1 MTPDLLVTNLL
12 GNALLGA
19 VGVTLLHFVWQG
31 ALLALGLALLL
42 RILRPER
49 AELRYAFACGVLLL
63 MVAAPLA
70 TFGGLYG
77 GSSPVTNPAMLEP
90 LIREGEPVNEA
101 RNEEALTPA
110 PVPAQQV
117 APATLVAEAPRPLET
132 FYSLYASLNVGRFAP
147 YLTLLW
153 GLGVL
158 LLTLRLLG
166 GVWVSARLG
175 RRGQLAP
182 ARYQRRLLELSHH
195 LGLRESVRL
204 LESSAVAVPVVAGW
218 LKPVILL
225 PSSALSGLT
234 PLQLEMIL
242 AHELAHVRRRDP
254 LVNALQH
261 LVETALFYHPA
272 VWWVSRVMRQERESC
287 CDDIATRLCGDP
299 LAYAETLA
307 RLERLRSPSPLVLA
321 GSGGRLKN
329 RIERLVG
336 VQGKPSGS
344 PLVTFGLAVGLV
356 GLLGVA
362 GVLAQSGGAVPDA
375 SPVVPLTLPERSLW
389 VDILGDV
396 TFTDDYKNIADVGE
410 DGLFVLEERRN
421 RQPYRLLV
429 VMSENNLPLQTTAE
443 TIEYSVAGSG
453 GPSFIYAE
461 GGDIKLKKDDSGNF
475 TAVEG
480 AELIILGDLNDL
492 KTDRPEIARW
502 LQGGLEQT
510 VARVANTEDMSKAIK
525 DPSVSLA
532 LATGTLENGQ
542 GFWSL
547 FKGPISPLPAYIG
560 RLSEADEVMTLS
572 DRSEFIAS
580 DLQRALHY
588 TAHNLVGNVNALGYI
603 RDLTEHFATDMIS
616 DDYMLMLQ
624 IVAQLSAESPKA
636 DALVAIAK
644 VLPEDMGLREEYRR
658 VAGTIEDEALQ
669 RRALDALTT
678 PQGSTGLEVVLDAGH
693 GGVLRGASGYAD
705 EDEVVLAV
713 AEKVAAR
720 LAAAGVK
727 VVMTRES
734 DTALGDTP
742 TEDLDARLA
751 RITPDTA
758 AFISLHA
765 NASDNSLTK
774 GTETFVASNFETEGL
789 EAATLALAGGLQAE
803 LVGADAPS
811 KGVNR
816 SPYYL
821 LERASVPAVIV
832 ELGYVTNPEEGAK
845 LTTEAYQDTLAEAIS
860 RAVLTF
866 LQIDEQP
873 GVRGSVPGL
882 EEVYRALAET
892 MNRARLLFPHAE
904 DAPFGSQNPVQPLYD
919 EARAYCNGEKTV
931 DGVFDTYFTM
941 LTARPDADTD
951 FFIKPDVENLVQTC
965 VERFITDSDF
975 RERFRNPSERDF
987 LLDR

>member
-117 APATLVAEAPRPLET
+117 APATLVAEIPRPLEF
-132 FYSLYASLNVGRFAP
+132 FYSLYASLNVGHFAP

-182 ARYQRRLLELSHH
+182 AQYQQRLLELSRH
-195 LGLRESVRL
+195 LGLKASVRL

-225 PSSALSGLT
+225 PTSALSGLT

-287 CDDIATRLCGDP
+287 CDDVAARLCGDP
-299 LAYAETLA
+299 LAYVETLA
-307 RLERLRSPSPLVLA
+307 RLERLRSPGPLVLA
-321 GSGGRLKN
+321 GSGGRLKR

-336 VQGKPSGS
+336 VQGQPAGS
-344 PLVTFGLAVGLV
+344 PLVTFGLAFGLV
-356 GLLGVA
+356 CSLGVA
-362 GVLAQSGGAVPDA
+362 GVMAQSGGMTPDA
-375 SPVVPLTLPERSLW
+375 SPVASPTLSERSLW

-396 TFTDDYKNIADVGE
+396 TFTDDYLGVADVGE
-410 DGLFVLEERRN
+410 DGVFVLEERRN
-421 RQPYRLLV
+421 GQPYRLLIV
-429 VMSENNLPLQTTAE
+429 IGEGNIPFQTTAE
-443 TIEYSVAGSG
+443 NAVFSTGRSG
-453 GPSFIYAE
+453 GEPSYIYAE
-461 GGDIKLKKDDSGNF
+461 GGGFALAKNGSGRR
-475 TAVEG
+475 TTIEG
-480 AELIILGDLNDL
+480 AKSITMSSFAELEMAH
-492 KTDRPEIARW
+492 PEIARW

-510 VARVANTEDMSKAIK
+510 VARIADTEDTSKAIK

-532 LATGTLENGQ
+532 LATGTLENEH

-560 RLSEADEVMTLS
+560 RLSEADEVTTLS
-572 DRSEFIAS
+572 DRSEVIAS

-588 TAHNLVGNVNALGYI
+588 AAHNLIGNVNALGYI
-603 RDLTEHFATDMIS
+603 RDLTEHFATDMNS
-616 DDYMLMLQ
+616 DDYTLMLQ
-624 IVAQLSAESPKA
+624 IAAQLSAESPKA

-644 VLPEDMGLREEYRR
+644 VLPEDTELREEYRR

-669 RRALDALTT
+669 HRALDALTT
-678 PQGSTGLEVVLDAGH
+678 SQGSTGLE
-693 GGVLRGASGYAD
+693 GVYRTL
-705 EDEVVLAV
+705 
-713 AEKVAAR
+713 
-720 LAAAGVK
+720 
-727 VVMTRES
+727 
-734 DTALGDTP
+734 
-742 TEDLDARLA
+742 
-751 RITPDTA
+751 
-758 AFISLHA
+758 
-765 NASDNSLTK
+765 
-774 GTETFVASNFETEGL
+774 TET
-789 EAATLALAGGLQAE
+789 
-803 LVGADAPS
+803 
-811 KGVNR
+811 VNR
-816 SPYYL
+816 AGL
-821 LERASVPAVIV
+821 L
-832 ELGYVTNPEEGAK
+832 L
-845 LTTEAYQDTLAEAIS
+845 
-860 RAVLTF
+860 
-866 LQIDEQP
+866 
-873 GVRGSVPGL
+873 
-882 EEVYRALAET
+882 
-892 MNRARLLFPHAE
+892 PHAE
-904 DAPFGSQNPVQPLYD
+904 DAPFGDQNPVQPLYN
-919 EARAYCNGEKTV
+919 EALAYCTGKKSVEHEF
-931 DGVFDTYFTM
+931 FDSSFTM
-941 LTARPDADTD
+941 LTAQPDADTE
-951 FFIKPDVENLVQTC
+951 FFIEPGMEPLVQTC
-965 VERFITDSDF
+965 VERFLINPDF
-975 RERFRNPSERDF
+975 RERLKNPSYKDF
-987 LLDR
+987 LLGR